1 MNRKL
6 SPFWTLF
13 ILTGLNLFNYLDRQV
28 LPAVLPDVQKAL
40 QMSDTQAGTA
50 NTAFMIGYFLTSP
63 IFGFLGDRWSRKW
76 LIAGGILV
84 WSVGTV
90 LSGRAQTYHELLFYR
105 ILVGVGEASYA
116 TISPS
121 WISDVFPPAKRNNAL
136 TIFYVAIPVGAAL
149 GYAIGGSVALRAS
162 WRHAFIY
169 AGAPGLL
176 LALTL
181 LPFLEPARGASDAA
195 KAHEPPKLGDLA
207 QLVRNANYLLV
218 VLGYIAYTAAVGGFG
233 HWLPSFFERYH
244 GMNTESAGLFFG
256 ATMACAGLVGTMA
269 GGFAATGWQRRNPA
283 GYAWML
289 TISACLAAPL
299 AAASMLAP
307 GRISAPVWIAL
318 ALFCV
323 WLPTGPINT
332 LILESVP
339 SNLRASAMAGS
350 IFAIH
355 LFGDMWSPQI
365 VGAVSDRT
373 ASLRLGL
380 LLLPGALLVG
390 AALWLALALRTRRGV
405 RAASAQSRDRR

>member
-6 SPFWTLF
+6 TPFWTLF

-218 VLGYIAYTAAVGGFG
+218 VLCYQR
-233 HWLPSFFERYH
+233 E
-244 GMNTESAGLFFG
+244 
-256 ATMACAGLVGTMA
+256 CAG
-269 GGFAATGWQRRNPA
+269 
-283 GYAWML
+283 
-289 TISACLAAPL
+289 
-299 AAASMLAP
+299 
-307 GRISAPVWIAL
+307 
-318 ALFCV
+318 
-323 WLPTGPINT
+323 
-332 LILESVP
+332 SV
-339 SNLRASAMAGS
+339 LG
-350 IFAIH
+350 
-355 LFGDMWSPQI
+355 L
-365 VGAVSDRT
+365 T
-373 ASLRLGL
+373 ASIG
-380 LLLPGALLVG
+380 
-390 AALWLALALRTRRGV
+390 
-405 RAASAQSRDRR
+405 